1 MQTTVFKSK
10 DDIVKF
16 VNEVGFL
23 PFFRN
28 HIQGFSLE
36 DMVDPMYWYDG
47 FADKEIKWPAWNWRE
62 EIAKEKSLIY
72 GKFFRGKAGFI
83 SKEYFSDF
91 CNYRRQ
97 GYDYDALYDDG
108 MMKKSDKDIVDFF
121 NESGPILTSE
131 MKKKLGFG
139 KDGKSGFDAITNRLQ
154 MQTYIGVTEFKYK
167 VAKKTGKQYGWGVA
181 VLDTAE
187 HCWGEEMCRGA
198 YHRSPEDSLERI
210 MDKLSQGLPECEA
223 KEMMKLIKL

>member
-1 MQTTVFKSK
+1 MPTPNITTKEALVHY
-10 DDIVKF
+10 
-16 VNEVGFL
+16 VNEIGFL

-28 HIQGFSLE
+28 HLPGFSLE
-36 DMVDPMYWYDG
+36 DLVEPEFWYDG
-47 FADKEIKWPAWNWRE
+47 FSDKEIKWPAWSWRE

-83 SKEYFSDF
+83 SKECFSDF

-108 MMKKSDKDIVDFF
+108 LMKKTDKEMVDFL
-121 NESGPILTSE
+121 NDSGPMLTSQ
-131 MKKKLGFG
+131 MKKELGFC

-154 MQTYIGVTEFKYK
+154 MQTYIGVMEFKYK
-167 VAKKTGKQYGWGVA
+167 VAKKTGQPYGWGVA

-187 HCWGEEMCRGA
+187 HCWGEELCRGA
-198 YHRSPEDSLERI
+198 YHRSPEESLERI
-210 MDKLSQGLPECEA
+210 VARLSQSLPECKEA
-223 KEMMKLIKL
+223 DIIKLLKA